1 MILVGAGGGSFSR
14 PPGRSAVSCMTT
26 LNPASGTR
34 PSGRLRLVL
43 VLVALIET
51 VSTLSN
57 LPVLYFGAPDVPGT
71 SPGGLLIS
79 ATILLSPLFAIAAL
93 VYAAKGNIRR
103 SIIALA
109 AVVLLGWLSY
119 VPSAAKFWSEF
130 PGPGFGGVVSIL
142 VLVIFPLLGIAAIIL
157 AQRGDKLGLATGLVI
172 LPTLLHVLAV
182 VAFGVSVAIYGF

>member
-26 LNPASGTR
+26 LNPASGTP
-34 PSGRLRLVL
+34 PSGRLRFVL

-79 ATILLSPLFAIAAL
+79 ATILLSPLFAIAAEGDKG
-93 VYAAKGNIRR
+93 AAAAARRLFDRSRNGGSRLLLYKGH
-103 SIIALA
+103 
-109 AVVLLGWLSY
+109 
-119 VPSAAKFWSEF
+119 EH
-130 PGPGFGGVVSIL
+130 GV
-142 VLVIFPLLGIAAIIL
+142 PLLERDPA
-157 AQRGDKLGLATGLVI
+157 LVTEI
-172 LPTLLHVLAV
+172 
-182 VAFGVSVAIYGF
+182 VAFFLASL

>member
-1 MILVGAGGGSFSR
+1 
-14 PPGRSAVSCMTT
+14 MTT
-26 LNPASGTR
+26 LNPASGTP
-34 PSGRLRLVL
+34 PSGRLRFVL